1 MSNLVPSD
9 MALMHLLYIIF
20 QVFQVLALQVV
31 MVRLDS
37 AIDFQ
42 RLMGENEL
50 LSFYMWAFG
59 YFDVQEEYQGRCS
72 GIEFKLIASL
82 SPGIKVR

>member
-1 MSNLVPSD
+1 MSDLVPSD

-50 LSFYMWAFG
+50 LSFYM
-59 YFDVQEEYQGRCS
+59 
-72 GIEFKLIASL
+72 
-82 SPGIKVR
+82 